1 MNKKRFWKNGFAMIT
16 TLKIVCVS
24 LLGLAGSA
32 FIAVAITV
40 AVGSDNLLSKLN
52 YETSTT
58 NPLPPTFSESY
69 KVEQPEVSV
78 NLANLEVR
86 GDTETIH
93 NYFLLGVDSRAN
105 DLYGRS
111 DTMMIASINDSTK
124 TVKLISLLRDT
135 WATIPGMDWD
145 GDGADDYAKLNAAYA
160 SGGFDLL
167 NKTIRQN
174 FCLDIDEYVAV
185 NFSGFG
191 AAVDALGGVEVE
203 VDDAAVTW
211 IPMNDPGDPDKFA
224 CDHYGNQ
231 LRTPIGYTG
240 GTYLLNGYQALAF
253 CRVRYCYPDS
263 DFSRQQNQRNVVS
276 ALISKAKSSSPSTLY
291 KVASNVLPAVTT
303 NMSRNEI
310 EDYIVNVLKYAG
322 YKIETDYHLPAAGEY
337 SDLSLSGS
345 LGLWIEDPET
355 TVRALHEYIYG

>member
-1 MNKKRFWKNGFAMIT
+1 MNKKRFWKNGFAAIKA
-16 TLKIVCVS
+16 LKITCVS
-24 LLGLAGSA
+24 LIGLLGTA
-32 FIAVAITV
+32 AIVFATIL
-40 AVGSDNLLSKLN
+40 AVGSDSLLRLPTYMEAS
-52 YETSTT
+52 ES
-58 NPLPPTFSESY
+58 PVPPTFSESY
-69 KVEQPEVSV
+69 KVDQPEVSV

-93 NYFLLGVDSRAN
+93 NFFLLGVDSRAN

-111 DTMMIASINDSTK
+111 DTMMIASVNDSTK
-124 TVKLISLLRDT
+124 TIKLISILRDT

-145 GDGADDYAKLNAAYA
+145 GDGTDDYAKLNAAYA

-167 NKTIRQN
+167 NKTVRQN

-211 IPMNDPGDPDKFA
+211 IPKYDPGDPDKFA

-231 LRTPIGYTG
+231 LREPIGYTG
-240 GTYLLNGYQALAF
+240 GKYLLNGYQALAF

-263 DFSRQQNQRNVVS
+263 DFSRQQNQRDVVS
-276 ALISKAKSSSPSTLY
+276 ALMSKAKSSSPSTLY

-303 NMSRNEI
+303 NLSRTEI
-310 EDYIVNVLKYAG
+310 ENYIVNVLKYAN
-322 YKIETDYHLPAAGEY
+322 YKIETEYHLPAAGEY

-355 TVRALHEYIYG
+355 TVRELHQYIYG